1 MSTHIT
7 FVERHCRV
15 CCKVLGKQKYQCSHH
30 ESLLMSLG
38 VDLSSDSPEIHPQ
51 YFCNYCYLSA
61 KKQMCGQQ
69 SCTTLSPTQWLPHS
83 ETSCTVCDVK
93 RKGGRPK
100 KKSSSGRPS
109 AMSTHIKSVASP
121 IPPFTLD
128 QLVHNSYKDDVT
140 CRSCKAA
147 VQKPVEVL
155 PCKSLYCCNCAL
167 SLASSS
173 SFTCSSCSCIHESI
187 DSTFTK
193 PSSIAEKMI
202 LGLCVKCNSC
212 GMNVKVELLEA
223 DCHTH
228 KKSHRED
235 LNKAVSE
242 LLPQS
247 HQTITVSTGGRVSAY
262 VVYIVLIL
270 LLAN

>member
-1 MSTHIT
+1 MSNHVS
-7 FVERHCRV
+7 FLERHCRV
-15 CCKVLGKQKYQCSHH
+15 CCKVLGKQKYLCSHH
-30 ESLLMSLG
+30 ESLLKSLG
-38 VDLSSDSPEIHPQ
+38 VNLSSDNPEIHPQ

-61 KKQMCGQQ
+61 KKHMCGQQ
-69 SCTTLSPTQWLPHS
+69 SCTLSPTQWLPHS
-83 ETSCTVCDVK
+83 DTCCTVCDV
-93 RKGGRPK
+93 RSKGGRPK

-109 AMSTHIKSVASP
+109 SISIHIRSVALP
-121 IPPFTLD
+121 ISSFTLD
-128 QLVHNSYKDDVT
+128 QVVDNNYIDDVT
-140 CRSCKAA
+140 CSSCKAA

-173 SFTCSSCSCIHESI
+173 SFTCPSCSCIHESI

-202 LGLCVKCNSC
+202 NSLYVKCNSC
-212 GMNVKVELLEA
+212 RMNVKVESLEA
-223 DCHTH
+223 DCHAH
-228 KKSHRED
+228 MKIHREE

-247 HQTITVSTGGRVSAY
+247 NQTITVSTGGRVSTY
-262 VVYIVLIL
+262 VHSVK
-270 LLAN
+270 